1 VTAALEALGSLV
13 FRPYER
19 PDDVWRDDV
28 VHVDGLHSEAFG
40 EILHR
45 YRQLKA
51 GNDVA
56 NVVIE
61 GRPGVGK
68 THFLGRLRAH
78 VVAEGDFFV
87 LVQLSSARQF
97 WESLVVQYLSAFA
110 RPNAGGQT
118 QLARWSAA
126 FFKTAELGE
135 DECERAS
142 ESMVRAVEIVSLR
155 PRLRRYLG
163 NSPERHAALDV
174 AIALLL
180 QASEDYHAQDVG
192 RAFLVGPDIEPEDK
206 QRYGFQALSLPPQE
220 VIATM
225 DFLVAKAGMVSVVCV
240 DQLDGLIA
248 ITQRDGEN
256 STADALLLDQIAN
269 GLMDIAQECSNS
281 LIALS
286 CLRPTWE
293 RIRNKTVQSAA
304 ARYPAELK
312 FGAIP
317 SPKVGEALIAAYF
330 NRAYRNACFT
340 PPYSTWPI
348 KPTAFRDAQSYT
360 PRRLIELSEAHARKC
375 RQTRVITELEAFPGA
390 DTPATE
396 EPPRPNGGSASETS
410 LFETIDADF
419 AAARDGAVING
430 ALDEVHVDAKLPALL
445 QAGLAAWIDEN
456 SQSDTFSVDGLPD
469 RNAPLHARLRQTL
482 NFDTEEEVHW
492 SLRAIVSAHHT
503 AALTRLR
510 TAMTVSGLGLA
521 PGKRNLIILRN
532 QDWSA
537 GPKTQAVLSELG
549 KLGGVTRQL
558 DLADLAVFDALNRLR
573 QRHGEAI
580 TPWLRARRPASKTAL
595 LEAVLGTVGAPPVGN
610 DPSPTNGATG
620 TNGHSLGVGP
630 AARLNG
636 VDGPTHEPPIA
647 NPPAATET
655 TSSISLGASPGTGE
669 SIDVR
674 LEDLRRHTAIFAGS
688 GSGKTVLIRRLIEE
702 CALAGI
708 SSIVL
713 DPNNDLARLGT
724 PWPQPPAGW
733 LDGDAERAQR
743 YFDGTEVVIWT
754 PRRTTGRPL
763 TFQPMG
769 DLSAVIDDPDEFDV
783 AIDNAVATL
792 LPRAGL
798 PKSGAKADQGQAV
811 LREALRYF
819 VRNGGSGLK
828 PFLAFLDDLPADVS
842 SIADATKLAHA
853 MAQTL
858 IAATVN
864 DPLFGGEGVAVDPGV
879 LLTPSPGKTARV
891 SVVSL
896 IGLNDDH
903 RPGFV
908 NQLQMALFAWA
919 KKNPAGDRPLGGLYV
934 MDEAQTF
941 APSSPT
947 TVCTQSTLAL
957 AAQARKYG
965 LGLVF
970 ATQAPKGLHNR
981 IVGNATT
988 QLYGFMNAPAQIA
1001 AVKEI
1006 AAAKG
1011 GDVPDIS
1018 RLKPGLFYIG
1028 SDAIALQKIA
1038 TPNCLSYHPKSPLTP
1053 MEVLAL
1059 ASAK

>member
-1 VTAALEALGSLV
+1 V

-40 EILHR
+40 ESLHR

-87 LVQLSSARQF
+87 LAQLSSARQF
-97 WESLVVQYLSAFA
+97 WESLVVQYLSALA
-110 RPNAGGQT
+110 RPDVSGQT
-118 QLARWSAA
+118 QIARWSTA
-126 FFKTAELGE
+126 FFNAAELGE

-142 ESMVRAVEIVSLR
+142 KSMLRAVEIVSLR

-163 NSPERHAALDV
+163 NLPERHAALDV

-192 RAFLVGPDIEPEDK
+192 RAFLAGPDIELEDR
-206 QRYGFQALSLPPQE
+206 QRYGFQASSLPPQE

-225 DFLVAKAGMVSVVCV
+225 DFLVAKAGMVSVICV

-248 ITQRDGEN
+248 VTHRDGEN
-256 STADALLLDQIAN
+256 ATAEVSLLDQIAN
-269 GLMDIAQECSNS
+269 GLMDLAQECPNS

-286 CLRPTWE
+286 CLRSTWE

-330 NRAYRNACFT
+330 NRAYQKARFT
-340 PPYSTWPI
+340 PPYPTWPI
-348 KPTAFRDAQSYT
+348 KLNAFRDAQNYT
-360 PRRLIELSEAHARKC
+360 PRRLIELSEAHVRKC
-375 RQTRVITELEAFPGA
+375 RQTRVITELETFPGA
-390 DTPATE
+390 DTPATT
-396 EPPRPNGGSASETS
+396 EPPNPSAGPVSKTN
-410 LFETIDADF
+410 LFENFDADF
-419 AAARDGAVING
+419 AAARDAAAIDG
-430 ALDEVHVDAKLPALL
+430 ALDEAHIDAKLPALL
-445 QAGLAAWIDEN
+445 QAGLSAWIDEN
-456 SQSDTFSVDGLPD
+456 SQSRTFSIDGLPD

-482 NFDTEEEVHW
+482 DFDTEEEVHW

-510 TAMTVSGLGLA
+510 TAMTASGLGLA

-537 GPKTQAVLSELG
+537 GTKTQAALVELG
-549 KLGGVTRQL
+549 KLGGVTRPV
-558 DLADLAVFDALNRLR
+558 DPADLAVFSALNGLR

-580 TPWLRARRPASKTAL
+580 TPWLRARRPASNTAL
-595 LEAVLGTVGAPPVGN
+595 IEAVLRDAGTPSIG
-610 DPSPTNGATG
+610 DPSGPTELAPEGNGHDLHGEQGAGPNGA
-620 TNGHSLGVGP
+620 NGFVHHPPTISHRP
-630 AARLNG
+630 T
-636 VDGPTHEPPIA
+636 VDSV
-647 NPPAATET
+647 
-655 TSSISLGASPGTGE
+655 SSISLGVSPGTGE

-674 LEDLRRHTAIFAGS
+674 IEDLRRHTAIFAGS

-724 PWPQPPAGW
+724 AWPQPPSGW
-733 LDGDAERAQR
+733 CDGDAERAQR
-743 YFDGTEVVIWT
+743 YFDGVEVVIWT

-769 DLSAVIDDPDEFDV
+769 DLGAVTDDADEFAI

-792 LPRAGL
+792 LPRSGL
-798 PKSGAKADQGQAV
+798 PRSGAKADQGQAV
-811 LREALRYF
+811 LREALRQF
-819 VRNGGSGLK
+819 VLNNGSGLK
-828 PFLAFLDDLPADVS
+828 PFLSYLGDLPANVS
-842 SIADATKLAHA
+842 RIADAAKLAHA

-864 DPLFGGEGVAVDPGV
+864 DPLFGGEGEPVDPGV
-879 LLTPSPGKTARV
+879 LLAPSPGKTARV
-891 SVVSL
+891 SVISL
-896 IGLNDDH
+896 IGLPNDDQ
-903 RPGFV
+903 RQSFV

-919 KKNPAGDRPLGGLYV
+919 KKNPSGDRPLGALYV

-941 APSSPT
+941 APSSPAT
-947 TVCTQSTLAL
+947 ACSQSTRAL

-970 ATQAPKGLHNR
+970 ATQAPKGLHNQ

-988 QLYGFMNAPAQIA
+988 QLYGFMNAPVQIA
-1001 AVKEI
+1001 AVREI
-1006 AAAKG
+1006 AAVKG

-1018 RLKPGLFYIG
+1018 RLKPGLFYIA

-1053 MEVLAL
+1053 MEVLTM
-1059 ASAK
+1059 ASAN

>member
-1 VTAALEALGSLV
+1 
-13 FRPYER
+13 
-19 PDDVWRDDV
+19 
-28 VHVDGLHSEAFG
+28 
-40 EILHR
+40 
-45 YRQLKA
+45 
-51 GNDVA
+51 
-56 NVVIE
+56 
-61 GRPGVGK
+61 
-68 THFLGRLRAH
+68 
-78 VVAEGDFFV
+78 
-87 LVQLSSARQF
+87 
-97 WESLVVQYLSAFA
+97 
-110 RPNAGGQT
+110 
-118 QLARWSAA
+118 
-126 FFKTAELGE
+126 
-135 DECERAS
+135 
-142 ESMVRAVEIVSLR
+142 
-155 PRLRRYLG
+155 
-163 NSPERHAALDV
+163 
-174 AIALLL
+174 
-180 QASEDYHAQDVG
+180 
-192 RAFLVGPDIEPEDK
+192 VGPDIEPEDK

-220 VIATM
+220 VIATI
-225 DFLVAKAGMVSVVCV
+225 DFLVAKADMVSVVCV

-248 ITQRDGEN
+248 VTQRDGEN
-256 STADALLLDQIAN
+256 ATAEALLLDQIAN
-269 GLMDIAQECSNS
+269 GLMDLAQESSNS

-293 RIRNKTVQSAA
+293 RIRNKTVQSAP
-304 ARYPAELK
+304 ARYPAELR

-317 SPKVGEALIAAYF
+317 SPQVGLALIAAYF
-330 NRAYRNACFT
+330 NRAYQRACFT

-348 KPTAFRDAQSYT
+348 KPTAFRDAQNYT
-360 PRRLIELSEAHARKC
+360 PRRLIELSEAHVRTC

-390 DTPATE
+390 DTPPTE
-396 EPPRPNGGSASETS
+396 EPPNSNRGSASDTG

-419 AAARDGAVING
+419 AAARDAAAIDG
-430 ALDEVHVDAKLPALL
+430 ALDEAHVDAKLPTLL

-492 SLRAIVSAHHT
+492 SLRAIVSTHHT

-510 TAMTVSGLGLA
+510 TAMTASGLGLA

-532 QDWSA
+532 QGWSA
-537 GPKTQAVLSELG
+537 GTKTQAVLGELG
-549 KLGGVTRQL
+549 KLGGVTQRL
-558 DLADLAVFDALNRLR
+558 DLADLAVFDALNGLR
-573 QRHGEAI
+573 QQHGEAI
-580 TPWLRARRPASKTAL
+580 TPWLRARRPASNTAL
-595 LEAVLGTVGAPPVGN
+595 LEAVLRDVRATIGDPPGPTDGAHDGN
-610 DPSPTNGATG
+610 RHDLRDEQGPGPNGA
-620 TNGHSLGVGP
+620 NGSRHHPPTTSPRTTVDSL
-630 AARLNG
+630 
-636 VDGPTHEPPIA
+636 
-647 NPPAATET
+647 
-655 TSSISLGASPGTGE
+655 SSISLGASPGTGE

-702 CALAGI
+702 CALAGV

-733 LDGDAERAQR
+733 RDGDVKRAQR
-743 YFDGTEVVIWT
+743 YFSGTEVVIWT

-769 DLSAVIDDPDEFDV
+769 DLSAVTDDADEFAI

-792 LPRAGL
+792 LPRSGL

-811 LREALRYF
+811 LREALRQY
-819 VRNGGSGLK
+819 VRNGGSGLR
-828 PFLAFLDDLPADVS
+828 PFLSYLGDLPADVS
-842 SIADATKLAHA
+842 RIADAAKLAHA

-858 IAATVN
+858 LAATVN
-864 DPLFGGEGVAVDPGV
+864 DPLFGGEGEPVDPGV
-879 LLTPSPGKTARV
+879 LLKPSPGKTARV
-891 SVVSL
+891 SVISL
-896 IGLNDDH
+896 IGLPNDDQ
-903 RPGFV
+903 RQSFV

-919 KKNPAGDRPLGGLYV
+919 KKNPAGDRPLGALYV

-941 APSSPT
+941 APSSPAT
-947 TVCTQSTLAL
+947 ACSQSTRAL

-970 ATQAPKGLHNR
+970 ATQAPKGLHNQ

-1001 AVKEI
+1001 AVREI
-1006 AAAKG
+1006 AAMKG

-1028 SDAIALQKIA
+1028 SDTIALQKIA

-1053 MEVLAL
+1053 MEVLAM
-1059 ASAK
+1059 A